1 MLEKVYSYYQAF
13 VCVIQQNLMIL
24 DDNNILEEKL
34 GNLEAEIQ
42 NRDNEVTQLKQS
54 LKEKIDQI
62 KEQEFTIGK

>member
-1 MLEKVYSYYQAF
+1 
-13 VCVIQQNLMIL
+13 MIL